1 MKVVL
6 VAFLTLLCERLMCC
20 QVLGFNEEISSM
32 LRRAAAIILT
42 ESGCDIEVDLE
53 TVVRFESIPAWW
65 TQSLTELLD
74 RIKVSPETADQLR
87 LEFLLNRQVLD
98 HKN

>member
-65 TQSLTELLD
+65 TKSLTELLE
-74 RIKVSPETADQLR
+74 RITPETADQLR